1 MTRIG
6 QIAGAAFGLWLA
18 GAGALLAETRQA
30 VVVELFTSQG
40 CSSCPPADEYLG
52 KLADDPDVIALAL
65 HVDYWDYIGWI
76 DKFGSP
82 QFTARQKAYAH
93 AGGDDSIYTPEM
105 IVNGEERVV
114 GSESEA
120 VEKAIRRHMGLPQTV
135 SLSLTRDVAMVTI
148 KAAAKVALDGPFTV
162 QLIRYRP
169 SETVAIRHGENAGK
183 VIEYHNIVTNWQ
195 VLGEWAGDAPL
206 EMMAPAVGDDP
217 IVVILQKTSARASGP
232 GTIVAAAT
240 LR

>member
-6 QIAGAAFGLWLA
+6 QIAGVAFGLWLA
-18 GAGALLAETRQA
+18 GAGALLAETRQT

-52 KLADDPDVIALAL
+52 QLAQNPDVIALSL
-65 HVDYWDYIGWI
+65 HVDYWDYIGWT
-76 DKFGSP
+76 DQFGSP
-82 QFTARQKAYAH
+82 QFTARQRAYAH
-93 AGGDDSIYTPEM
+93 ASGDDSIYTPQM
-105 IVNGEERVV
+105 ILNGEERVV
-114 GSESEA
+114 GNEPEMVESG
-120 VEKAIRRHMGLPQTV
+120 IRRHMRQPQTV
-135 SLSLTRDVAMVTI
+135 SLNLSRDVAMVTI

-169 SETVAIRHGENAGK
+169 SETVAIRHGENAGR
-183 VIEYHNIVTNWQ
+183 VIKYHNIVTEWQ
-195 VLGEWAGDAPL
+195 VLGEWAGDVPL

-217 IVVILQKTSARASGP
+217 IVVILQKTKARARGP
-232 GTIVAAAT
+232 GSIVAAAT